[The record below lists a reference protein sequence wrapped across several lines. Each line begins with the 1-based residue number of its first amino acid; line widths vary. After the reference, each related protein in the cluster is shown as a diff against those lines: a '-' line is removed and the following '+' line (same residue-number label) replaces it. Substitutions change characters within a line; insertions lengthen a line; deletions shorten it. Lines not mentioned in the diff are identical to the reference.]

1 MKRDNPPKRGGVR
14 LSRREFLQATGALG
28 GAALLLPWSATSRS
42 AFAAG
47 SPALTKFKDPL
58 RIPPVMRANANGVY
72 HVRMRQFKQELH
84 SDIGPVTPV
93 WGFGNAASGFSSPGP
108 TFVVPAEN
116 PTRVVWYNHLSGD
129 INAPHFLRVDE
140 SVLDGVHGAT
150 DNRKAVVHLHG
161 GHVTSFADGFPTQF
175 ILPTQSV
182 TYDYAPQEKSATL
195 WYHDHAIGNTRLN
208 VMMGLAGGFIV
219 RDAQERAWI
228 ASGQLPDPRY
238 EMPLVLQDRRLT
250 GTGRIAY
257 DRTYDDSFFGDVMLV
272 NGRAWPHLD
281 VEPRKYRFRLLNGS
295 NTRNYTL
302 QLGSDSDA
310 WVFHQI
316 GSDGG
321 FLPAPISLRQIT
333 LTPGE
338 RADVIVDFAQP
349 GMWNGVALVNRDMD
363 QMHMDAPIL
372 DEVMA
377 FRVASTPVNDGIV
390 LPAVLATITPLDI
403 NGAPQRYFKLEDEYD
418 PNVGDAMWHITGP
431 TRADTETA
439 FDVPTH
445 TVQNGSVEV
454 WNWVNK
460 SEMIHPMHI
469 HLVQFQ
475 VLGRWQLGED
485 EKGNPIPLGD
495 NRVDAN
501 ELGWKDTVRVGGLE
515 YVSVAARFTG
525 VANLAPGQTEPIP
538 FHCHVLEH
546 EDHEMM
552 RQFLLRY

>member
-1 MKRDNPPKRGGVR
+1 MKQDTQTDRRAVR
-14 LSRREFLQATGALG
+14 WSRRTFLEATALG
-28 GAALLLPWSATSRS
+28 GAALLLPWSLTSRS
-42 AFAAG
+42 AYAGG
-47 SPALTKFKDPL
+47 SPGLTKFKDPL
-58 RIPPVMRANANGVY
+58 PVPAVMRANASGVY

-84 SDIGPVTPV
+84 SELGPVTPV
-93 WGFGNAASGFSSPGP
+93 WGFGNAASGFSTPGP
-108 TFVVPAEN
+108 TFVVRAEDL
-116 PTRVVWYNHLSGD
+116 TRVVWYNNLSSD
-129 INAPHFLRVDE
+129 INARHFLRVNQ

-161 GHVTSFADGFPTQF
+161 GHVSSFADGFPTQF

-182 TYDYAPQEKSATL
+182 TYDYAPQGRSATL

-238 EMPLVLQDRRLT
+238 EAPLVLQDRRLT
-250 GTGRIAY
+250 DTARIAY
-257 DRTYDDSFFGDVMLV
+257 PRYLDDTFFGDVMLV
-272 NGRAWPHLD
+272 NGKVWPHMV

-302 QLGSDSDA
+302 QLGSDSDN
-310 WVFHQI
+310 WVFQQL
-316 GSDGG
+316 GTDGG
-321 FLPAPISLRQIT
+321 FLPAPLSLRRIT

-338 RADVIVDFAQP
+338 RADVIVDFSQP
-349 GMWNGVALVNRDMD
+349 GMSNGVVLTNRDMD
-363 QMHMDAPIL
+363 QMHMEAPLI
-372 DEVMA
+372 DEIMA
-377 FRVASTPVNDGIV
+377 FHVGATPVTDGVI
-390 LPAVLATITPLDI
+390 LPATLASIPPLDTA
-403 NGAPQRYFKLEDEYD
+403 GAPQRHFELEDMYD

-431 TRADTETA
+431 TRRDTEHR

-485 EKGNPIPLGD
+485 ASGNPVPLGP
-495 NRVDAN
+495 NRIDEN
-501 ELGWKDTVRVGGLE
+501 EKGWKDTVRVGGRE
-515 YVSVAARFTG
+515 YVSVAARFIG
-525 VANLAPGQTEPIP
+525 VAGLAPGQTEPFP

-552 RQFLLRY
+552 RQYLLRY